1 MADVVLRSADVRR
14 EFGAVRA
21 VDGVDVAVRRGARHA
36 LIGPNGAGKSTLLR
50 LIAGGLPVT
59 SGRIWF
65 DDQDIT
71 GLPEPRRALMGIGQT
86 FQISS
91 LFRTLTAAENV
102 ALAVQRRRG
111 RPWLPLPLPLVRRPA
126 WAGSVD
132 DLLALV
138 DLADRA
144 DRRVDTLT
152 YAECRQLEVAVAL
165 AAEPRIL
172 LLDEPA
178 AGMSATGTAR
188 LLSLLRG
195 LPTDLTLIFVE
206 HDLDLVFD
214 LASEVT
220 VLHLGRV
227 LMSGPPAE
235 VRASAE
241 VRRAYL
247 GTARRADLFHTGP
260 TGGGGHAT
268 ARP

>member
-1 MADVVLRSADVRR
+1 MADLVLRAAGVRR

-21 VDGVDVAVRRGARHA
+21 VDGVDLAVSRGARHA

-50 LIAGGLPVT
+50 LVAGGLPVT

-65 DDQDIT
+65 DEQDIT
-71 GLPEPRRALMGIGQT
+71 GLPEPRRAGLGIGQT

-91 LFRTLTAAENV
+91 LFRTLTAADNV

-111 RPWLPLPLPLVRRPA
+111 RPWLPVPMRRRPA
-126 WAGSVD
+126 WGGAVD

-144 DRRVDTLT
+144 GRRVDTLT

-188 LLSLLRG
+188 LLALLRG
-195 LPTDLTLIFVE
+195 LPADLTLIFVE

-227 LMSGPPAE
+227 LMSGSPAE

-247 GTARRADLFHTGP
+247 GTARRADLFVSEP
-260 TGGGGHAT
+260 AAGGGHAT
-268 ARP
+268 PRA

>member
-1 MADVVLRSADVRR
+1 MGDLVLRTADVRR

-59 SGRIWF
+59 SGRIWL

-71 GLPEPRRALMGIGQT
+71 GLPEPRRARLGLGKT

-102 ALAVQRRRG
+102 ALAVQRRHG
-111 RPWLPLPLPLVRRPA
+111 RPWLPLPVARRPA

-132 DLLALV
+132 ELLALV
-138 DLADRA
+138 DLAGRS

-195 LPTDLTLIFVE
+195 LPADLTLIFVE

-227 LMSGPPAE
+227 LMSGPPAQ

-247 GTARRADLFHTGP
+247 GTARRADLFDTEP